1 MNESIHPIHS
11 SITSKK
17 QNTMS
22 NNQHKRKQY
31 EQECNETVD
40 DLAFAATF
48 AIVPTF
54 DNSPTKQESNDIT
67 LDDSSSSTC
76 NIETSEEGAPQND
89 DNGTHIDDETCN
101 TATVVT
107 IPALANGDTTK
118 KSATLPIQ
126 ENERIT
132 NEDEKS
138 DECESD
144 VDLSEA
150 LKQMDEED
158 SGDEGGKGKKKNAE
172 RTAPQTQN
180 ELDLYSCPIADL
192 EKRLDLDLDLKNTL
206 LFSRNSTG
214 IMSSCVTKDRLK
226 IVSSAVARMHCFL

>member
-1 MNESIHPIHS
+1 
-11 SITSKK
+11 
-17 QNTMS
+17 MS

-48 AIVPTF
+48 AIVPTV

-67 LDDSSSSTC
+67 LDSSSSTC
-76 NIETSEEGAPQND
+76 NNETGGEGAPQND
-89 DNGTHIDDETCN
+89 DNIIQIDDERCN

-107 IPALANGDTTK
+107 APLANGDTTE
-118 KSATLPIQ
+118 KSAILPIQ
-126 ENERIT
+126 ENERIST
-132 NEDEKS
+132 NEDEES

-144 VDLSEA
+144 IDLSEA
-150 LKQMDEED
+150 LKQMDDED

-172 RTAPQTQN
+172 RTAPKTQN

-192 EKRLDLDLDLKNTL
+192 EKRLDLDLDLSNTL
-206 LFSRNSTG
+206 LFSRNSLG
-214 IMSSCVTKDRLK
+214 IMSSCVSKDRLK
-226 IVSSAVARMHCFL
+226 IVSAVARMHCFLLGAFSINFVFVVHRRAF